1 MKKVIIKMNK
11 DELQKALKDLA
22 MNTTQDEYMSFVSKI
37 LVEANDVKL
46 QIAVE
51 KVKKEYPEECE
62 RTRKAFEKV
71 YDAFEKDRQQYAI
84 GLKNKVDKL
93 RKEYE
98 TLNKQNIPK
107 PNKIFGE

>member
-1 MKKVIIKMNK
+1 MRKNKKG
-11 DELQKALKDLA
+11 
-22 MNTTQDEYMSFVSKI
+22 I
-37 LVEANDVKL
+37 L
-46 QIAVE
+46 
-51 KVKKEYPEECE
+51 
-62 RTRKAFEKV
+62 KV

-107 PNKIFGE
+107 PNKILVNRYDLEVEVER

>member
-1 MKKVIIKMNK
+1 MNK

-51 KVKKEYPEECE
+51 KVKK
-62 RTRKAFEKV
+62 
-71 YDAFEKDRQQYAI
+71 
-84 GLKNKVDKL
+84 
-93 RKEYE
+93 
-98 TLNKQNIPK
+98 NIPK
-107 PNKIFGE
+107 NAKEQERHFKSL